1 MHKIPEEIL
10 LSKSADT
17 GKERILE
24 ITQASA
30 YCVRARGAH
39 CIACIR
45 ASATCALKFFI
56 SSCLLDYDQCNAK
69 FSHICKII
77 LCICA
82 VPREEWD
89 VTEEDERD
97 WPSEDLLYFTF
108 FSACNFSYFFYH
120 PQKIYNAPSS
130 ER

>member
-1 MHKIPEEIL
+1 MP
-10 LSKSADT
+10 
-17 GKERILE
+17 
-24 ITQASA
+24 
-30 YCVRARGAH
+30 
-39 CIACIR
+39 IACIR

-89 VTEEDERD
+89 VAEEDERD
-97 WPSEDLLYFTF
+97 WPSEDLLCFTF
-108 FSACNFSYFFYH
+108 ISACNFSYFFYH